1 MENSFIFATNAVAPI
16 LLTVLLGYFLKKG
29 GLLGEDVAKAIN
41 KLVFRILLPVM
52 LFNNVYKIG
61 DFGSFDAGYIV
72 YAVVAVI
79 VIFCLALLFVILF
92 TKDSKK
98 RAALLQSTFRSNYAL
113 IGIPLAESL
122 FGAEGVAVAS
132 ILSAF
137 TIPTFNILAVISLS
151 IFRDGA
157 EKPSIKK
164 ILLGILK
171 NPLIQGVAA
180 GVVALLIRG
189 VFVNYGI
196 QFRLTDLEP
205 VYKVITWITNMATPL
220 ALIVLG
226 AQFEFSAVASLKRE
240 IISGVVIRNLIV
252 PLFGLGVAYLCFK
265 DFGGAEFAALV
276 AVFATPVAVASV
288 PMAQEMD
295 ADATLAGQLVVWTTI
310 ASAFSVFFSS
320 MILYSLGVF
329 S

>member
-1 MENSFIFATNAVAPI
+1 MENSFLFAANAVAPI
-16 LLTVLLGYFLKKG
+16 LITVLIGYFLKKG

-52 LFNNVYKIG
+52 LFNNVYKIS
-61 DFGSFDAGYIV
+61 DFGSFDAGYII

-92 TKDSKK
+92 TKDPKK
-98 RAALLQSTFRSNYAL
+98 RASLLQSTFRSNYAL

-157 EKPSIKK
+157 EKPSVKK

-189 VFVNYGI
+189 VFANYGV
-196 QFRLTDLEP
+196 QFRLTDLES

-226 AQFEFSAVASLKRE
+226 AQFEFSAVSSLKRE
-240 IISGVVIRNLIV
+240 IISGVVIRNIIV
-252 PLFGLGVAYLCFK
+252 PFLGLGVAYLCFK
-265 DFGGAEFAALV
+265 NFGGAEFAALV